1 MAHLVFIGGLGSNRT
16 QVDIVAETLASHYG
30 QQVIGI
36 AFSEAQKDL
45 AYVAQIA
52 RDSIVITHSGGL
64 LMCEDM
70 TPKEIIAIAPPVPDE
85 FPVMAWRIV
94 TKTFALMKSGYVS
107 EERARKIHNYHVRT
121 FREHALQ
128 PRLNIGQA
136 LKICHFDP
144 AELAI
149 KMINRGVT
157 VTFGFMDQDLLY
169 PKSAQHV
176 HVDMA
181 RRHGAI
187 VHEGIKGHHD
197 EFLLYPLKILEHLN
211 RF

>member
-1 MAHLVFIGGLGSNRT
+1 MAQLLLIGGLGGHSS
-16 QVDIVAETLASHYG
+16 QIVSVADALSRHYE
-30 QQVIGI
+30 QEVIGI

-45 AYVAQIA
+45 AYVAQLA
-52 RDSIVITHSGGL
+52 RDSIVITHSSGIVL
-64 LMCEDM
+64 CEDI
-70 TPKEIIAIAPPVPDE
+70 TPREIIAIAPSVPSSMPV
-85 FPVMAWRIV
+85 ATWRGIM
-94 TKTFALMKSGYVS
+94 KTVGLIKSGYTS
-107 EERARKIHNYHVRT
+107 PERRQRIHTYHSRAL
-121 FREHALQ
+121 REHITQ
-128 PRLNIGQA
+128 PIYNLGQA
-136 LKICHFDP
+136 AKVCHFDP

-157 VTFGFMDQDLLY
+157 VTLGFMDQDLLY
-169 PKSAQHV
+169 PKSARHV